1 MPIPMDLSRFTTE
14 QQQVVRHAVG
24 HAKVSAGPGSGKT
37 ATMIGRIQFLL
48 EQGADPTRIL
58 VLMFNKSASVSFQ
71 SKLEKACG
79 KVPLPQV
86 RTYHSFGM
94 TLCDRLVKAGKMRYA
109 KLLTDDFKI
118 QGFLRDAFHRA
129 AAQAGVPNDILFN
142 PDTFE
147 SFQTYVEACKACL
160 DSFDTTFKNL
170 KFGADYRF
178 FIGAI
183 NDFERVRK
191 EEGFRTFSDL
201 LYDPAIAMLND
212 PSAVAQVTD
221 RFMSIVVDEF
231 QDTNPVQMAILIWIA
246 GTRADVC
253 VIGDPDQ
260 TIYAWRSSRPEIML
274 REFDEAFK
282 GAAHYSLS
290 RTFRFGHRLALA
302 ANNLI
307 TANRERDDR
316 LCISDA
322 STPDT
327 TVELQPDTVSVAHI
341 AQQWV
346 SRGRQLREIA
356 ILPRTYSM
364 AAPIELDL
372 LENHIPYRIEGAD
385 SVVHSK
391 ITEALLA
398 WAMVSVDGM
407 SSLTKAAFRTALSSM
422 LSMPP
427 LGLTK
432 TQVEVILSEMVS
444 APLLVPDILRQAA
457 TDARPKAA
465 TSCRTRALLWN
476 KLASRRRGDE
486 MAAPLLSLVLDES
499 GAEEYFAKATTT
511 EGASDKLALAAGLV
525 MFCQRK
531 ALTIRGFIDLFTDL
545 RTRSAFKED
554 DSILVTSIHR
564 AKGLEYP
571 LVIVPSMR
579 EGQFPPT
586 VPGRTSTSNNFE
598 DERRLF
604 FVAITRAQERCIILH
619 PDDPE
624 LAVAGDRGRAR
635 HAAYA
640 PTSRFVFEACVS
652 LANRVADAIHSP
664 PAKPIQAE
672 DHQISNRYLE
682 AIESPLR
689 IHPTAQPA
697 PTKARDRSSPF
708 SDPTKKGG
716 PNAVHLFGFDFWV
729 GQMVTHPAF
738 GDGKVSEFIQDG
750 KIIVIGFGPAF
761 QNQKWLQ
768 PQTAVNTGLRP
779 K

>member
-1 MPIPMDLSRFTTE
+1 MDLNRFTAE
-14 QQQVVRHAVG
+14 QQQVIRHGVG
-24 HAKVSAGPGSGKT
+24 HTKVSAGPGSGKT
-37 ATMIGRIQFLL
+37 STMVARIQYLL

-58 VLMFNKSASVSFQ
+58 VLMFNKSASVGFQ

-86 RTYHSFGM
+86 RTFHSFGM
-94 TLCDRLVKAGKMRYA
+94 TLCERLVKAGKMRHA
-109 KLLTDDFKI
+109 RLLTDDFQI
-118 QGFLRDAFHRA
+118 QGFLRDAFHRS
-129 AAQAGVPNDILFN
+129 AAQSGVPNDILFN
-142 PDTFE
+142 PETFE
-147 SFQTYVEACKACL
+147 SFQAYVEACKACL
-160 DSFDTTFKNL
+160 DSFDETFRNL
-170 KFGADYRF
+170 KLGPDYRF
-178 FIGAI
+178 FIGALR
-183 NDFERVRK
+183 DFEGVRK
-191 EEGFRTFSDL
+191 QEGFRTFSDL
-201 LYDPAIAMLND
+201 LYDPALAMSKD
-212 PSAVAQVTD
+212 ESAVALLRNRADQ
-221 RFMSIVVDEF
+221 IVVDEF

-260 TIYAWRSSRPEIML
+260 SIYGWRSSRPEIML
-274 REFDEAFK
+274 REFDEAFQ
-282 GAAHYSLS
+282 GATHYSLS

-302 ANNLI
+302 ANNVI
-307 TANRERDDR
+307 VANRERDDR
-316 LCISDA
+316 ICISDA
-322 STPDT
+322 STPNT
-327 TVELQPDTVSVAHI
+327 TVELMPDTVSVAHL
-341 AQQWV
+341 AQKWV
-346 SRGRQLREIA
+346 ASGRQLREIT

-398 WAMVSVDGM
+398 WAMVSVGAM
-407 SSLTKAAFRTALSSM
+407 SSQTKIAFRTALAALFS
-422 LSMPP
+422 LPP
-427 LGLTK
+427 LGLAK

-444 APLLVPDILRQAA
+444 APLLVSDILRQAA

-476 KLASRRRGDE
+476 KIANRRRGDE
-486 MAAPLLSLVLDES
+486 MAAPLLSLILDES
-499 GAEEYFAKATTT
+499 GAEEYFAKSTTT

-545 RTRSAFKED
+545 RNRSTFKED

-564 AKGLEYP
+564 SKGLEWP

-586 VPGRTSTSNNFE
+586 VPGRTSISNNFE

-604 FVAITRAQERCIILH
+604 FVAITRAQERCVILH
-619 PDDPE
+619 PEDPE
-624 LAVAGDRGRAR
+624 LSASGDRGRAH
-635 HAAYA
+635 HAALA
-640 PTSRFVFEACVS
+640 PTSRFVYEACVP
-652 LANRVADAIHSP
+652 LANRIADALETP
-664 PAKPIQAE
+664 TPVPIQAE
-672 DHQISNRYLE
+672 DHQVSNRYLE
-682 AIESPLR
+682 VIDSSLR
-689 IHPTAQPA
+689 VQPSAQASTP
-697 PTKARDRSSPF
+697 KGRDKSSPF
-708 SDPTKKGG
+708 SDPTKKGS
-716 PNAVHLFGFDFWV
+716 PSAIHLFGYDFWA
-729 GQMVTHPAF
+729 GQLVNHPAF
-738 GDGKVSEFIQDG
+738 GDGKVVEFIQDG

-768 PQTAVNTGLRP
+768 PLTAINTGLRP